1 MDVKV
6 GRNEW
11 QYKITYVDSEG
22 NQIGG
27 LQTGYLKSGDETD
40 LNFDDTVYEIAR
52 SNDVTYLNCK
62 SSDVYVSWV
71 DNTLKLKS
79 RQDVEIMI
87 ELTRIKTK
95 E

>member
-27 LQTGYLKSGDETD
+27 LQTGYLKSGDE
-40 LNFDDTVYEIAR
+40 
-52 SNDVTYLNCK
+52 
-62 SSDVYVSWV
+62 
-71 DNTLKLKS
+71 
-79 RQDVEIMI
+79 I
-87 ELTRIKTK
+87 ELTGIKTK
-95 E
+95 EDTI